1 MTDDKQKDRIEVT
14 SLDALRPRRVMVE
27 IERDGDVL
35 IIPCRMLSYGE
46 WQRLGYEVLD
56 PEPPYMAGPK
66 GKLYDFNNPE
76 YLLKK
81 QQAQDERMY
90 RRLLAFVQI
99 DVPGKDT
106 AEKIA
111 HLRDALEVGI
121 VNKLTAAMMQVA
133 TEGRAQ
139 VEARAETF
147 QRA

>member
-1 MTDDKQKDRIEVT
+1 MTDEITKERVEVT

-35 IIPCRMLSYGE
+35 VIPCRMLSYGE

-56 PEPPYMAGPK
+56 PEPPYLAGPK
-66 GKLYDFNNPE
+66 GKLYDFNDPQ
-76 YLLKK
+76 YLMKK

-90 RRLLAFVQI
+90 RRLLAFVQV
-99 DVPGKDT
+99 DVPGET
-106 AEKIA
+106 MPEKIA

-139 VEARAETF
+139 VDARAETF
-147 QRA
+147 QRK